1 MFGIEDFSK
10 PIVDFS
16 NFEFSQ
22 LGDALVFGGAILLI
36 GVATVFAV
44 LCVLWLFLILFRLVF
59 NQAPAKK
66 ASKKNQATTVAQTE
80 NVANNISTN
89 DTELIAVIAA
99 AIAMAESENSELYP
113 LKEYKIIDE
122 RNYLK

>member
-1 MFGIEDFSK
+1 MFGVEDFSK

-44 LCVLWLFLILFRLVF
+44 LCVLWLFLVLFRLVF

-66 ASKKNQATTVAQTE
+66 ASKKNQATTATQTE

-99 AIAMAESENSELYP
+99 AIAMAESENSGT
-113 LKEYKIIDE
+113 KFRVVSFK
-122 RNYLK
+122 RV